1 MNIILIFNEIL
12 NDFNKIF
19 NNNLNP
25 FTFESKIREFGDL
38 FTIKLYEEFL
48 NYFDKQF
55 KKNKERKLKYNTM
68 EHIYDRKLFKLQWRS

>member
-1 MNIILIFNEIL
+1 MNIIL
-12 NDFNKIF
+12 IF

-55 KKNKERKLKYNTM
+55 KKIKKENSN
-68 EHIYDRKLFKLQWRS
+68 II

>member
-48 NYFDKQF
+48 NILINNLRKI
-55 KKNKERKLKYNTM
+55 KKENLN
-68 EHIYDRKLFKLQWRS
+68 II

>member
-1 MNIILIFNEIL
+1 MLYNLIAKHKLESRFLPMNIIL
-12 NDFNKIF
+12 IF

-55 KKNKERKLKYNTM
+55 KKIKKENSN
-68 EHIYDRKLFKLQWRS
+68 II